1 MSAPPSLLR
10 LAPKNARKVPS
21 MAPSCQTGRGPLN
34 VARHSSRRLATVQND
49 HRVLPDVGFAG
60 SGRRSSIPGPNA
72 DDPHR
77 KPDERTL
84 KLGKS
89 KSSLLSPVLELTRLT
104 FLSSSSCPPRPPPNA
119 SPVSPP
125 AGDPLPANH
134 PPSLPVHAPA
144 PSHRL
149 RARRLLRCP
158 LDIPNRMGPRPYR
171 GERQAAD
178 HLRAHDQESP
188 ALPLHRPAA
197 LRAADRAMADDR
209 EDEE

>member
-10 LAPKNARKVPS
+10 LAPSHARKVPS
-21 MAPSCQTGRGPLN
+21 IATSCRTGRAHLI
-34 VARHSSRRLATVQND
+34 VARNASRALATVQND

-60 SGRRSSIPGPNA
+60 SSRRSSIPGPNP

-89 KSSLLSPVLELTRLT
+89 KSPFVLPARTNLTNITSSPPH
-104 FLSSSSCPPRPPPNA
+104 PPRAPPNP

-125 AGDPLPANH
+125 TGNSLPANH
-134 PPSLPVHAPA
+134 PPSLPLHAPT
-144 PSHRL
+144 PSHSL

-158 LDIPNRMGPRPYR
+158 LDLAHRMGPRPSR
-171 GERQAAD
+171 GER
-178 HLRAHDQESP
+178 
-188 ALPLHRPAA
+188 
-197 LRAADRAMADDR
+197 
-209 EDEE
+209 